1 VEAEGSVSEAQK
13 WVGVGRGALTSS
25 SSSHTLIF
33 RPTFEGLAASSVT
46 GGEGCSGDS
55 DRFPLLLPL
64 PPAPLPAAAAAML
77 FGRAMLPC
85 FASTLGGNFADGFD
99 DDPAAGFLPKNE
111 KRFACF
117 MIPGL
122 GPLGLGGR
130 DRATKS
136 ANFVM

>member
-1 VEAEGSVSEAQK
+1 MARERAIYGVDPLGGEFVRERGGAAEGRPRRAALDDSVS
-13 WVGVGRGALTSS
+13 LT
-25 SSSHTLIF
+25 
-33 RPTFEGLAASSVT
+33 R
-46 GGEGCSGDS
+46 
-55 DRFPLLLPL
+55 
-64 PPAPLPAAAAAML
+64 AAAAAML

-136 ANFVM
+136 ANFVCRIKIPKFEKKMQDSKI